1 VSAENRR
8 RHNCTRNRTRVD
20 RRALI
25 CKATFNRVDLLFFSS
40 ALPMMRCRLYWTDSW
55 TNGTITYLSWQ
66 NIIYVHRRLPFLQH
80 RYSRLSLRRGDAVVA
95 IINNL
100 GGMSKLE
107 ELVVTREAVD
117 QMGKVNVHRYV
128 KNKERLNMFV
138 TKSISTTFITT
149 WMAESVRVRSAVSKV
164 PGLNHGGGARYTFR
178 GEK

>member
-1 VSAENRR
+1 
-8 RHNCTRNRTRVD
+8 
-20 RRALI
+20 
-25 CKATFNRVDLLFFSS
+25 
-40 ALPMMRCRLYWTDSW
+40 M
-55 TNGTITYLSWQ
+55 
-66 NIIYVHRRLPFLQH
+66 
-80 RYSRLSLRRGDAVVA
+80 VA